1 MKRYARL
8 FGAFCIG
15 AAVLV
20 STMASIHFLQTW
32 LPANGF
38 QVSKEVFML
47 LSFGALGAAFALGAK
62 LCLNE
67 TRKIE
72 TGKSS

>member
-8 FGAFCIG
+8 IGAFCIG

-38 QVSKEVFML
+38 QVSKKVFMF
-47 LSFGALGAAFALGAK
+47 LSLGALGAALGLGAK

-72 TGKSS
+72 TSKSS